1 MNILLK
7 YNLMKT
13 HWNIENNS
21 NQYMKN
27 IVNKINE
34 GKYCSFFSE
43 VQTEKSKNGEYHTYD
58 YQDGIKKYRKGFFYL
73 SKDEEYM
80 GFQAFNNINEYCE
93 ENGLESKN
101 YSPLESVKI
110 GETKEIENMK
120 YIRIW

>member
-1 MNILLK
+1 
-7 YNLMKT
+7 MKI
-13 HWNIENNS
+13 HWSIENNS

-34 GKYCSFFSE
+34 GKYCSLFSE

-58 YQDGIKKYRKGFFYL
+58 YTDGIKKFKKGFFYYNQ
-73 SKDEEYM
+73 DEEFM